1 MKVLIGIPA
10 LDHCATDVAMSLAA
24 LLMKHAY
31 DKRLKREVKLALM
44 CAKSTII
51 PHARNLLVDAAIEAS
66 ATHVFMLDSDM
77 CVPPHTLDQLLNH
90 HVPIVGADYVKRVP
104 PHPLC
109 GNPMDLSPPK
119 PSGLK
124 EMRSMPFGCILINMK
139 VFATMERPYFS
150 YREGATEA
158 DTLSEDTYWSNM
170 ARQAG
175 HTIWCDIPL
184 SKEVGH
190 VGTKVFRPT

>member
-1 MKVLIGIPA
+1 MKVLIAVPA
-10 LDHCATDVAMSLAA
+10 LDHVATDFCMSLTA
-24 LLMKHAY
+24 LVMKAAY
-31 DKRLKREVKLALM
+31 DKKLSREVKLALH
-44 CAKSTII
+44 CCKSTII
-51 PHARNLLVDAAIEAS
+51 PHARNLLVDAALECG
-66 ATHVFMLDSDM
+66 ATHIFFLDSDM
-77 CVPPHTLDQLLNH
+77 CIPPDTLDRLIAH

-150 YREGATEA
+150 YHEGATEA
-158 DTLSEDTYWSNM
+158 DTLSEDTGWCNE
-170 ARQAG
+170 ARRLG
-175 HTIWCDIPL
+175 HTILCDIPL

-190 VGTKVFRPT
+190 IGTSVFRPK